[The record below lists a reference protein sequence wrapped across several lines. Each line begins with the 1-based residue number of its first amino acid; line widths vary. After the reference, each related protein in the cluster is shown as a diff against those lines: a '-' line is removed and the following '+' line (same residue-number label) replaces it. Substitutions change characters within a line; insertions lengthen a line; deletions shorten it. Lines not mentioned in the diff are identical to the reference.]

1 MDVGGRLLFIIAQK
15 IIIQYT
21 VASNTNCLDFFD
33 FSNMDITS
41 ESDRDR
47 LLTSLCKRFPL
58 PTMVLATL
66 EQLDRVCSYLE
77 RGYIGMVL

>member
-1 MDVGGRLLFIIAQK
+1 MDAGGRLLFIIAQK

-21 VASNTNCLDFFD
+21 VASNTNCLDFFG

-41 ESDRDR
+41 K

-58 PTMVLATL
+58 PTTVLAIL

-77 RGYIGMVL
+77 QGYIGMVL

>member
-21 VASNTNCLDFFD
+21 VASNTNCLDFFG

-41 ESDRDR
+41 KQSWLASNKFVQKISIAYYGTCYLGAARS
-47 LLTSLCKRFPL
+47 SL
-58 PTMVLATL
+58 
-66 EQLDRVCSYLE
+66 
-77 RGYIGMVL
+77 